1 MSLLL
6 NLILPSLGSKIPK
19 MMSISVDLPDPDEPI
34 IPRLSPFLRSRL
46 KFSRQVFLFLHIQM
60 KYFQVL
66 FP

>member
-34 IPRLSPFLRSRL
+34 IPRLS
-46 KFSRQVFLFLHIQM
+46 LF
-60 KYFQVL
+60 
-66 FP
+66 